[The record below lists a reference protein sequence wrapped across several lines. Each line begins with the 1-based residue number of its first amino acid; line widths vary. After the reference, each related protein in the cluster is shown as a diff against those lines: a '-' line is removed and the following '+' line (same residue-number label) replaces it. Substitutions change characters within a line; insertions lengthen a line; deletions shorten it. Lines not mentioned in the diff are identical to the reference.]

1 MIRKGGLALL
11 LGATCMVAGGA
22 SAFAQDASADLTAI
36 PPVPQAY
43 KPKKTAWGEPDLSG
57 LWPIDHLN
65 QTPFQRTEAQ
75 GNRYY
80 LTDEEYAARQKQI
93 DAAAGRYE
101 KEAEDNKLGMG
112 AWMEAGKANRRT
124 SFLIDPANGRLPAKT
139 AEGERRS
146 KLMHSSYRP
155 NQDFDW
161 TSDFDSWDRCISRG
175 LPASMFTI
183 NYNNGIR
190 LWQAP
195 GLVAIQLEMVHE
207 TRIIPTDGR
216 PGIPRQVN
224 QWLGESR
231 GHWEN
236 GNTLVVETANFK
248 PGPSATNVGTW
259 GSPPWNDTPVSTE
272 ARMTE
277 RFTMTGPDTIVYDV
291 TWNDPTVF
299 SAPWTARLD
308 WRRKSDYQMFEYAC
322 SEGNVQIRGYISSSR
337 AQRAKDAAK
346 QGAQAQ

>member
-1 MIRKGGLALL
+1 MIRRSGLALL
-11 LGATCMVAGGA
+11 LGAACMLAGGA
-22 SAFAQDASADLTAI
+22 SALAQDAPKDLTAI
-36 PPVPQAY
+36 PPVPTSY
-43 KPKKTAWGEPDLSG
+43 KPKTTAWGEPDLSG

-65 QTPFQRTEAQ
+65 MTPFQRTEAQ
-75 GNRYY
+75 GNRYW
-80 LTDEEYAARQKQI
+80 LTDAEYAARQKQI
-93 DAAAGRYE
+93 DAAAGRYDQ
-101 KEAEDNKLGMG
+101 EAKDNKLGMG
-112 AWMEAGKANRRT
+112 AWLEAGAANRRT

-146 KLMHSSYRP
+146 KLMRSSYRP

-161 TSDFDSWDRCISRG
+161 TTDFDSWDRCITRG

-216 PGIPRQVN
+216 PGIPTQVHN
-224 QWLGESR
+224 WLGESR

-236 GNTLVVETANFK
+236 GNTLVVETTNFK

-259 GSPPWNDTPVSTE
+259 GSPPWNDTPVSTD

-277 RFTMTGPDTIVYDV
+277 RFTMTGPDTIVYEV
-291 TWNDPTVF
+291 TWNDPVIFTR
-299 SAPWTARLD
+299 PWTARLD
-308 WRRKSDYQMFEYAC
+308 WRRKSDYQFFEYAC
-322 SEGNVQIRGYISSSR
+322 WEGDVQIRGYISSSR
-337 AQRAKDAAK
+337 AQRATDKV
-346 QGAQAQ
+346 AQK